1 MEATREEVLKGWLK
15 LSLAINNERLVSGLP
30 YNEFLICGILYR
42 NQKSETPGSLR
53 PQICASDEDSEIP
66 DESDSEQSGEERTD

>member
-15 LSLAINNERLVSGLP
+15 LSMAINNERLVSGLP

-42 NQKSETPGSLR
+42 N
-53 PQICASDEDSEIP
+53 
-66 DESDSEQSGEERTD
+66 